1 MFIALRDIDFRRCRR
16 LRRQVP
22 EGPGRLRFYF
32 QRMEWPA
39 SEAISFEVLPS
50 FLPIAGTRV
59 YAPPEW
65 IQCNQYNGN
74 QATVWSLGILLY
86 DMVCGDIPF
95 ETDKQICSARL
106 RFYGP
111 ISPECQDLVAQCLR
125 IDPAR
130 RIELGEIS
138 RHAWMLAPDEP
149 LSMSAIASMPSIPRL
164 LQRHQAMAMAAA
176 AAPMAQGE

>member
-1 MFIALRDIDFRRCRR
+1 MADWQVGCQSCLIMTLKTHYLIVI
-16 LRRQVP
+16 RRQ
-22 EGPGRLRFYF
+22 LLL
-32 QRMEWPA
+32 Q
-39 SEAISFEVLPS
+39 SNPS
-50 FLPIAGTRV
+50 THFLTHCSLSGTRV

-65 IQCNQYNGN
+65 IRHSRYMGEE
-74 QATVWSLGILLY
+74 ATVWSLGILLY

-111 ISPECQDLVAQCLR
+111 VSPECQDLVAQCLR

-164 LQRHQAMAMAAA
+164 LQRHQAAMAA
-176 AAPMAQGE
+176 AAPMAQGK

>member
-1 MFIALRDIDFRRCRR
+1 MFIALRYIDFRWRR
-16 LRRQVP
+16 TQVP
-22 EGPGRLRFYF
+22 EGPAAIFF
-32 QRMEWPA
+32 QENARPA
-39 SEAISFEVLPS
+39 GKAISFGIR
-50 FLPIAGTRV
+50 IAGTRV

-106 RFYGP
+106 RFYGQV
-111 ISPECQDLVAQCLR
+111 SPECQDLVARCLR

-130 RIELGEIS
+130 RIELGEIFH
-138 RHAWMLAPDEP
+138 HAWMLTPDEP

-164 LQRHQAMAMAAA
+164 LQRHQA
-176 AAPMAQGE
+176 AAPITQGESVTLC

>member
-1 MFIALRDIDFRRCRR
+1 M
-16 LRRQVP
+16 
-22 EGPGRLRFYF
+22 
-32 QRMEWPA
+32 
-39 SEAISFEVLPS
+39 
-50 FLPIAGTRV
+50 

-65 IQCNQYNGN
+65 IQCNQYNGD

-130 RIELGEIS
+130 RIELGEIFN
-138 RHAWMLAPDEP
+138 HAWMRTPDEQP
-149 LSMSAIASMPSIPRL
+149 GLSMHAIASLPSIPRL
-164 LQRHQAMAMAAA
+164 LQHHQAAA
-176 AAPMAQGE
+176 AAPVMQGEKHR

>member
-1 MFIALRDIDFRRCRR
+1 MAC
-16 LRRQVP
+16 
-22 EGPGRLRFYF
+22 
-32 QRMEWPA
+32 
-39 SEAISFEVLPS
+39 EAISFEVLPS
-50 FLPIAGTRV
+50 SILPIAGTRV

-111 ISPECQDLVAQCLR
+111 VSPECQDLVAQCLR

-164 LQRHQAMAMAAA
+164 LQRHQAAMAA
-176 AAPMAQGE
+176 AAPMAQGK